1 MNRFDLTEVSGSLLL
16 TLVGGEFYA
25 ICVQLLPILEI
36 SLEKC
41 SPEIQSG
48 M

>member
-1 MNRFDLTEVSGSLLL
+1 MNRFNPTEVSGSLLL
-16 TLVGGEFYA
+16 TFVGGEFCA
-25 ICVQLLPILEI
+25 ICVQLLPIFEI